1 MLKGDKMDINVL
13 LYKLIELNGSDL
25 HITVNCPPCYRVNGI
40 LTFTGDKKLTASDT
54 EELVMQ
60 VTTQEQLREINEVG
74 DYDMSYAI
82 TNLGRFRINIFKQRG
97 SFSIAI
103 RAVQMK
109 IPSLE
114 ELNMPNV
121 IYDFT
126 QKQRGLVLV
135 TGPTGS
141 GKSTTLASM
150 IDIINKERKCHI
162 ITLEDPIEYL
172 HKHNKSI
179 VNQREL
185 RSDFKS
191 FSSGLRSCLRQD
203 PDVILLGEMRDL
215 ETIDIAL
222 TAAET
227 GHLVFSTI
235 HTTGAARAIDR
246 IIDVFPP
253 HQQPQVVVQ
262 LANVLEGVIS
272 QQLVLDTAEK
282 VRLAAVEVMV
292 TTPAIRNLI
301 REKKTHQIQN
311 QIQTGGKL
319 GMQTMDSCLLKMYYN
334 KNITQQTLLKSA
346 IDFEYVN
353 KLL

>member
-1 MLKGDKMDINVL
+1 MNIIFNEMLN
-13 LYKLIELNGSDL
+13 KLIDMKGSDL
-25 HITVNCPPCYRVNGI
+25 HISVGCAPIYRVNGVLI
-40 LTFTGDKKLTASDT
+40 NTGSEKLTPDDT
-54 EELVMQ
+54 ENLVKQ
-60 VTTQEQLREINEVG
+60 VTTSEQLNEINVIG
-74 DYDMSYAI
+74 DFDMSYAVQ
-82 TNLGRFRINIFKQRG
+82 NLGRFRINIFKQRG
-97 SFSIAI
+97 SYSIAV
-103 RAVQMK
+103 RSVQME
-109 IPSLE
+109 IPTLKE
-114 ELNMPNV
+114 INMPE
-121 IYDFT
+121 ILYDFT

-150 IDIINKERKCHI
+150 INIINSERKCHI

-179 VNQREL
+179 VNQREY

-191 FSSGLRSCLRQD
+191 FVTGLRSCLRQD

-215 ETIDIAL
+215 ETMEIAL

-227 GHLVFSTI
+227 GHLVFSTL
-235 HTTGAARAIDR
+235 HTTGAAKTIDR

-253 HQQPQVVVQ
+253 HQQQQVVIQ

-272 QQLVLDTAEK
+272 QQLVLDIEEK
-282 VRLAAVEVMV
+282 ERLAAVEIMV

-311 QIQTGGKL
+311 QIQTGSKF
-319 GMQTMDSCLLKMYYN
+319 GMQTMDSSLLKMYN
-334 KNITQQTLLKSA
+334 EKKISRQTLLKSS
-346 IDFEYVN
+346 IDLEYVM
-353 KLL
+353 KQI